1 MGSLWHPS
9 LHSESPHLGRVVT
22 SQNDQRSMPVT
33 LVAYLELLERS
44 QSSALGALV
53 CLRVPAQAHL
63 VCGCPLSIQD
73 WEGVES
79 PWVQHMV
86 LPNTPPGPQG
96 PLLLT
101 GKKGPAGLCSQR
113 WGSCVRVVTS
123 KGPQGFQ
130 TTSEEWSMVHLR
142 VSGLSY
148 CPPSSPG
155 TLPLP
160 PHPSQV
166 PRMPLWP

>member
-22 SQNDQRSMPVT
+22 SQNGQRSMPVT
-33 LVAYLELLERS
+33 LVAHLELLERS

-63 VCGCPLSIQD
+63 VCGCPPSTPGL
-73 WEGVES
+73 GGCGK
-79 PWVQHMV
+79 PLGPAYV

-113 WGSCVRVVTS
+113 WGSWVRVVTS
-123 KGPQGFQ
+123 KGSQGFQ
-130 TTSEEWSMVHLR
+130 TTSGEWSMVHLR